1 MAEYASR
8 EEGGGLKMVNET
20 QRDRKQAPHKVP
32 LITEKDAKEY
42 ETVKAA
48 LIRELKKLGS
58 YEPEVDDLE
67 IEAIARATIYMRN
80 LEKLLDSENAN
91 EETYSR
97 VTDSQAKLRKI
108 IDTALQELAVTRK
121 ERITTQAGKAGEEE
135 LARLILEALKN
146 RPK

>member
-1 MAEYASR
+1 MVSETRGDSR
-8 EEGGGLKMVNET
+8 P
-20 QRDRKQAPHKVP
+20 APHKVP

-42 ETVKAA
+42 ETIKAD

-67 IEAIARATIYMRN
+67 IDAIARATIYMRD

-91 EETYSR
+91 PEAYSR
-97 VTDSQAKLRKI
+97 ITDSQAKLRKI
-108 IDTALQELAVTRK
+108 IDSALQGLALTRK
-121 ERITTQAGKAGEEE
+121 DRITTEAGKAGEEE

>member
-1 MAEYASR
+1 MKSTTPA
-8 EEGGGLKMVNET
+8 
-20 QRDRKQAPHKVP
+20 QRNGKPPVHKVP
-32 LITEKDAKEY
+32 LLTEKDAKEY

-58 YEPEVDDLE
+58 YDPEVDDLE
-67 IEAIARATIYMRN
+67 IDAIARATIYMRN
-80 LEKLLDSENAN
+80 VEKLLDSEKAN
-91 EETYSR
+91 DETYSR

-108 IDTALQELAVTRK
+108 IETALKGLAVTRK
-121 ERITTQAGKAGEEE
+121 DRITTQAGKEGEEE

>member
-1 MAEYASR
+1 M
-8 EEGGGLKMVNET
+8 KNET
-20 QRDRKQAPHKVP
+20 RGDQKPAPHKVP

-42 ETVKAA
+42 EAFKAG
-48 LIRELKKLGS
+48 LIGELKKLGS
-58 YEPEVDDLE
+58 YEPQVDDLE
-67 IEAIARATIYMRN
+67 IDAIARATIYMKN
-80 LEKLLDSENAN
+80 LEKLLDSEKANA
-91 EETYSR
+91 ETYSR

-108 IDTALQELAVTRK
+108 IDSALQGLAITRK